1 MFARNLEIRRR
12 WVFQEYITFLMF
24 TSNSSSATVLQHG
37 CASYADQVTKKG
49 LHERCLWIIYNNKQ
63 STFQELLHNDKSV
76 FIRNR
81 NLQSSETEMFTITK
95 DLVPDTSS
103 SVFNTRYKPNYNL
116 LHVSH
121 FDVPLVNSFS
131 KELKVSQLWKPKFEI

>member
-1 MFARNLEIRRR
+1 
-12 WVFQEYITFLMF
+12 
-24 TSNSSSATVLQHG
+24 
-37 CASYADQVTKKG
+37 
-49 LHERCLWIIYNNKQ
+49 
-63 STFQELLHNDKSV
+63 
-76 FIRNR
+76 
-81 NLQSSETEMFTITK
+81 MFTITK
-95 DLVPDTSS
+95 DLVPEISS

>member
-1 MFARNLEIRRR
+1 MFARNLEIRRK
-12 WVFQEYITFLMF
+12 WVFQEYVTFLMF
-24 TSNSSSATVLQHG
+24 TSNSSSATVLQHEY
-37 CASYADQVTKKG
+37 ASYADQVTKKG

-81 NLQSSETEMFTITK
+81 NLQSSGTEMFTITK
-95 DLVPDTSS
+95 DLVLDTSS